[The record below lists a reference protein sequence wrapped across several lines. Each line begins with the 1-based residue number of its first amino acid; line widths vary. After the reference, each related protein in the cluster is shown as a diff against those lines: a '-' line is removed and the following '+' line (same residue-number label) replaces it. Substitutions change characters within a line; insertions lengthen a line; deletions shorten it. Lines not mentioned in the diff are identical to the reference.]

1 MIEGHIIFNAIL
13 YSIVIAYI
21 LYINF
26 SAYYQTGTGFLRA
39 LVNLF
44 QNWIFRTVYLLVV
57 GFFSLDLFPYGGFV
71 LAILLTI
78 AFLNTNMLMY
88 KKDVEESFT
97 TAMNN
102 AENKKKLP
110 NDTQI
115 QKMNNSQPPIP
126 VNSATPM
133 TPAPS
138 TLGIK
143 SNPSMIAPP
152 APSTMTYSNS
162 PSQAMQPQQIGGKP
176 QPQAMQP
183 YSNSPPQA
191 MQPQQTGGIPQPQ
204 VMQPQQTGGIPQPQV
219 MQPYQTS
226 VKPQPQAMQPYQT
239 GVQQRK

>member
-97 TAMNN
+97 A
-102 AENKKKLP
+102 AVKEEEKRQRLP
-110 NDTQI
+110 SDTPI
-115 QKMNNSQPPIP
+115 QQVQPVQPVQPVQQPTEIP
-126 VNSATPM
+126 
-133 TPAPS
+133 PS
-138 TLGIK
+138 PSSLGIQ
-143 SNPSMIAPP
+143 SNPSMMAPP
-152 APSTMTYSNS
+152 APANVQPQGQSQMMPSTYQPPAVQQNTPQMV
-162 PSQAMQPQQIGGKP
+162 PSQMDQQMP
-176 QPQAMQP
+176 RQMPRQM
-183 YSNSPPQA
+183 
-191 MQPQQTGGIPQPQ
+191 
-204 VMQPQQTGGIPQPQV
+204 
-219 MQPYQTS
+219 
-226 VKPQPQAMQPYQT
+226 
-239 GVQQRK
+239 

>member
-97 TAMNN
+97 ANQD
-102 AENKKKLP
+102 KKGRLP
-110 NDTQI
+110 PDTQL
-115 QKMNNSQPPIP
+115 QKMNQPPP
-126 VNSATPM
+126 
-133 TPAPS
+133 PS
-138 TLGIK
+138 SLGIS
-143 SNPSMIAPP
+143 SNSSMNSPP
-152 APSTMTYSNS
+152 PPPPLPVQQMMPYSNGS
-162 PSQAMQPQQIGGKP
+162 TTQAMAPQQTGSIQQQPMPTYQAVSQQPQAQGMSNYQPVSIP
-176 QPQAMQP
+176 QPQARK
-183 YSNSPPQA
+183 
-191 MQPQQTGGIPQPQ
+191 
-204 VMQPQQTGGIPQPQV
+204 
-219 MQPYQTS
+219 PYQS
-226 VKPQPQAMQPYQT
+226 GVK
-239 GVQQRK
+239 QRK